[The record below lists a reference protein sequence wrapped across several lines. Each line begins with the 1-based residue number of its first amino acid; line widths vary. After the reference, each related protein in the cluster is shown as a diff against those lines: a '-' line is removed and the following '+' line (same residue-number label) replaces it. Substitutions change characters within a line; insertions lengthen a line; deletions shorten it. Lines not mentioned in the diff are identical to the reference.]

1 MSSDS
6 LDQAAPGSGPR
17 RSRWGVPRAYAEL
30 FLVSFLGLFLELACI
45 RWFGSTVVFLTFF
58 TNLVLMAC
66 FLGLS
71 VGCLAASAR
80 RDWIAAVIPL
90 LLCAVILALGLLW
103 SYVRFTEVMIDVGSQ
118 AAPQQVYFGTETRAR
133 ALSAFVIPLEVIA

>member
-30 FLVSFLGLFLELACI
+30 FLVSFVILFFELACI

-66 FLGLS
+66 FLGMA
-71 VGCLAASAR
+71 VGCLAASREQGFMDRSMLLAG
-80 RDWIAAVIPL
+80 WSFLLSCAIL
-90 LLCAVILALGLLW
+90 LL
-103 SYVRFTEVMIDVGSQ
+103 
-118 AAPQQVYFGTETRAR
+118 
-133 ALSAFVIPLEVIA
+133 